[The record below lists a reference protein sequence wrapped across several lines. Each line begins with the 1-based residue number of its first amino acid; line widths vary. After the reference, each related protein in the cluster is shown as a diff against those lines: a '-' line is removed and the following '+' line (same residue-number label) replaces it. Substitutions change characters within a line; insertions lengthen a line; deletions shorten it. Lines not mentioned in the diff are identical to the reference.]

1 MVHINNKRI
10 VKNTALLYF
19 RMLFTM
25 LVGLYTSRV
34 VLSSLGVGDYG
45 LYNVVGGIVVILSFL
60 NGAMASSTQR
70 YMNVELGK
78 ENMDGIRKVYV
89 TSMLIHLGV
98 AAVVLV
104 LAETVGLWF
113 LNMYMNI
120 PAERMIAAN
129 WVYQFSV
136 GAFIVTVLSVPY
148 NATIIAHEKM
158 SAFAYISVIE
168 VLFKLLVAILIGYA
182 PCDRL
187 IFYALLIFIVSIIVR
202 LAYGVYCHRHFVECK
217 IKKCEIDKSLLKNML
232 SFSSWTI
239 FGNLAFV
246 FHTQGIAIVI
256 NMFFGTVVNAAQG
269 ISNQVNSIVSGF
281 VQNFTTAM
289 KPQIVKSYA
298 AGNLPDLHKLI
309 LSGSRL
315 SFFLVLIFAIPIIIE
330 TPYLLSLWLKEV
342 PKYTVIFIRFL
353 LIITLFDSFNSL
365 LNAAKGATGN
375 IKTYMIVMTS
385 VSILHLPLSWIL
397 FMLGLEPYYA
407 MVVYLL
413 LVVIMQILRIKFVC
427 QAIGMSIKTFYFK
440 VVIRCLIVA
449 LLAFFPPFFTY
460 CILPVNF
467 WTVLINCIIGGISCM
482 TFIALMGLEI
492 HERTAIKNIIVSR
505 VKNIHI
511 SI

>member
-1 MVHINNKRI
+1 MQQVICRICIN
-10 VKNTALLYF
+10 
-19 RMLFTM
+19 LFFQ
-25 LVGLYTSRV
+25 GQ
-34 VLSSLGVGDYG
+34 D
-45 LYNVVGGIVVILSFL
+45 FL
-60 NGAMASSTQR
+60 
-70 YMNVELGK
+70 
-78 ENMDGIRKVYV
+78 
-89 TSMLIHLGV
+89 
-98 AAVVLV
+98 
-104 LAETVGLWF
+104 
-113 LNMYMNI
+113 
-120 PAERMIAAN
+120 
-129 WVYQFSV
+129 
-136 GAFIVTVLSVPY
+136 
-148 NATIIAHEKM
+148 
-158 SAFAYISVIE
+158 
-168 VLFKLLVAILIGYA
+168 
-182 PCDRL
+182 
-187 IFYALLIFIVSIIVR
+187 
-202 LAYGVYCHRHFVECK
+202 
-217 IKKCEIDKSLLKNML
+217 
-232 SFSSWTI
+232 
-239 FGNLAFV
+239 
-246 FHTQGIAIVI
+246 
-256 NMFFGTVVNAAQG
+256 
-269 ISNQVNSIVSGF
+269 
-281 VQNFTTAM
+281 
-289 KPQIVKSYA
+289 
-298 AGNLPDLHKLI
+298 
-309 LSGSRL
+309 
-315 SFFLVLIFAIPIIIE
+315 FFLVLIFAIPIIIE

-397 FMLGLEPYYA
+397 FMLGMEPYYA

-427 QAIGMSIKTFYFK
+427 KAIGMSIKTFYFK